1 MVSPRLARASVGH
14 GTAATAV
21 QCQLKWCP
29 RGQWQCHGSASG
41 CGVNVVSTEWNKGG
55 WSLASRTQSGEIR
68 VRDGE
73 VDDST
78 SAVDGDQR
86 QQEKQDDRELHSS
99 VVH

>member
-1 MVSPRLARASVGH
+1 MVSPRLRRPAS
-14 GTAATAV
+14 ASAV
-21 QCQLKWCP
+21 
-29 RGQWQCHGSASG
+29 HGSASG

-55 WSLASRTQSGEIR
+55 WSLASRTESGEIR
-68 VRDGE
+68 VGDGE

-86 QQEKQDDRELHSS
+86 QQESSEQDGRELHSS